1 VRRQTEGSVVCSG
14 CGRLVEVDEDRC
26 PFCGQWNPGMFGY
39 ANTLRRTLGGLDVN
53 RGIFL
58 NCIGLYIAALALDPR
73 ALLGGSGL
81 GILGP
86 ASRALYQLGMTGGA
100 ALQLGHWYTVFS
112 AIFLHGGLIHI
123 FFNLWLLRYLGPEI
137 EDALGPTRY
146 FLMFMA
152 AGVGGFV
159 ISNLVNGAPTVGAS
173 GSIYGLFAARIALA
187 RAHGGELGQAI
198 SQQTMIWVAL
208 LFVLGF
214 LQPHVNNWA
223 HGGGFVSG
231 YLAMRMLLPGAA
243 KPDSP
248 LLIGGALATAGMVA
262 LAVVLSF
269 ISISRILLRG

>member
-1 VRRQTEGSVVCSG
+1 MEIN
-14 CGRLVEVDEDRC
+14 EDRC
-26 PFCGQWNPGMFGY
+26 PFCDQWNPGMFGY
-39 ANTLRRTLGGLDVN
+39 ANTLRRTMGGVDVTHA
-53 RGIFL
+53 IFL
-58 NCIGLYIAALALDPR
+58 TCIGLYIAALALDPR

-159 ISNLVNGAPTVGAS
+159 VSNWVDGAPTVGAS

-198 SQQTMIWVAL
+198 SQQTMLWVAL

-214 LQPHVNNWA
+214 LQSHVNNWA
-223 HGGGFVSG
+223 HAGGFATG
-231 YLAMRMLLPGAA
+231 YLAMRALLPGAT
-243 KPDSP
+243 KPDAP
-248 LLIGGALATAGMVA
+248 WLIGGALVA
-262 LAVVLSF
+262 AAMTVLAVVLSF
-269 ISISRILLRG
+269 FTISRLLLTGG